1 MIASFVRQWS
11 VCPEKAEIISRNN
24 NNNNLSVALRVKQEY
39 TPNGASIEEQGE
51 QLWEK
56 L

>member
-11 VCPEKAEIISRNN
+11 VCPEKAELISRNN
-24 NNNNLSVALRVKQEY
+24 NNNNFFSGIEGKSGIY
-39 TPNGASIEEQGE
+39 PNGASREEQGE

>member
-11 VCPEKAEIISRNN
+11 VCPEKAELFSRNN

-39 TPNGASIEEQGE
+39 YPNGASIEEQGE

>member
-11 VCPEKAEIISRNN
+11 VCPEKAELISRNNN

-39 TPNGASIEEQGE
+39 TPMVHP
-51 QLWEK
+51 
-56 L
+56 

>member
-11 VCPEKAEIISRNN
+11 VCPENTELISRK

>member
-11 VCPEKAEIISRNN
+11 VCPEKAKLVIRINN
-24 NNNNLSVALRVKQEY
+24 YNLSVALRVKQEY
-39 TPNGASIEEQGE
+39 TPMVPSIEEQGE

>member
-1 MIASFVRQWS
+1 
-11 VCPEKAEIISRNN
+11 VCPEKAELISRNN
-24 NNNNLSVALRVKQEY
+24 NNNNLSVALRGKTGIY
-39 TPNGASIEEQGE
+39 PNGASIEEQGE